1 MKEEK
6 YTYKIFYTYI
16 HDMYIHLLY
25 VHITCLL
32 YPPINYEVFYFVFKN
47 GDSVL
52 YIFNTIV

>member
-6 YTYKIFYTYI
+6 YTYKIFYMYI

-32 YPPINYEVFYFVFKN
+32 YPPINYEVFYFVLF
-47 GDSVL
+47 SRMEIV
-52 YIFNTIV
+52 YIHF